1 FDVRVKLNIRA
12 AVENQKGYRG
22 SGSKQKSGWDLFSKR
37 LTPSLASLRAGHGT
51 GGVSLSRTSQATNLT
66 TKDDATVTAY
76 VLSEPFVR
84 IKPRQT
90 LLNCGLPSG
99 LPGLPL
105 VKQEQEQDQSKI
117 DQGAI

>member
-1 FDVRVKLNIRA
+1 MTVKLNIRA

-22 SGSKQKSGWDLFSKR
+22 SGSKQKSGWDLFTYYSFWSFLNNVER
-37 LTPSLASLRAGHGT
+37 DPEPPYLAVSDFLRHK
-51 GGVSLSRTSQATNLT
+51 S
-66 TKDDATVTAY
+66 ATVTAY